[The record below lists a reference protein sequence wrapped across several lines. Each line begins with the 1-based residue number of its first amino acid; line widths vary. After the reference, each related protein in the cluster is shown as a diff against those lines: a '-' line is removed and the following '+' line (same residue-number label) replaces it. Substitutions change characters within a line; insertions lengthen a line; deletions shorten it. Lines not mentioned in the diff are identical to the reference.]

1 MIVND
6 VIEKSNCYPIK
17 KGDYDLWYGVGII
30 RFLIK
35 ARAIIYS

>member
-6 VIEKSNCYPIK
+6 VMERCISYVIGEGSC
-17 KGDYDLWYGVGII
+17 DLRYGMGII